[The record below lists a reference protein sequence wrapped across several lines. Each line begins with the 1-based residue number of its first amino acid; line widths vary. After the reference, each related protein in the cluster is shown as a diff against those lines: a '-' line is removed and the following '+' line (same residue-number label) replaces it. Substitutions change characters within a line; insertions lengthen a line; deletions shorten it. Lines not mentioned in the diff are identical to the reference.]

1 MPLFVHARLYIR
13 TLWRLGCL
21 WLLGKEDDDAR
32 FHDSSVWNL
41 EAN

>member
-1 MPLFVHARLYIR
+1 MTVYTYAPYGVLDVSGY
-13 TLWRLGCL
+13 WE
-21 WLLGKEDDDAR
+21 KEDDDAR